1 MPAKSGSSNDRLS
14 VDDLRKI
21 IAEVLKGYDLTGD
34 AAWGNLDELSTHT
47 RLEGVDVDPEGIL
60 IDDQGRFK
68 GVMNVYVTLQYG
80 KDDKEGFASS
90 DSFLGNFEGHLEG
103 ERPKIDAVTVDTS
116 PFYE

>member
-1 MPAKSGSSNDRLS
+1 MPAKSGSSNDKWS

-21 IAEVLKGYDLTGD
+21 IAEVLKEYDLTGD

-47 RLEGVDVDPEGIL
+47 RLDGVDVDPEGIL
-60 IDDQGRFK
+60 IDEQGRFR
-68 GVMNVYVTLQYG
+68 GVMNIYVTLQYG

-103 ERPKIDAVTVDTS
+103 SRPKIDTVTVDTS